1 MEEEKIFDK
10 LKSYYEILCEKY
22 GEDSILGVYLY
33 GSQNYNFSDEYSDID
48 AKAIYVP
55 SLLEISY
62 NKPMISKELHTVD
75 GAHIEIKDIR
85 LMAEMLKKQN
95 LNFLEILFTK
105 YYYENP
111 KYFAINSYW
120 RSIREDISLYD
131 RKRML
136 ISVTAQASN
145 TLKKTSGKNVAKVMY
160 FYQFFTNLLDKEMP
174 LDRAMKLTNT
184 QKEELLYIKR
194 KENCNI
200 DEIKKATFYLKEL
213 QKKISEFKED
223 ENLRERQLT
232 VDSFFAHSIKKAIL
246 IRED

>member
-1 MEEEKIFDK
+1 M
-10 LKSYYEILCEKY
+10 S
-22 GEDSILGVYLY
+22 
-33 GSQNYNFSDEYSDID
+33 
-48 AKAIYVP
+48 
-55 SLLEISY
+55 
-62 NKPMISKELHTVD
+62 
-75 GAHIEIKDIR
+75 
-85 LMAEMLKKQN
+85 
-95 LNFLEILFTK
+95 
-105 YYYENP
+105 
-111 KYFAINSYW
+111 
-120 RSIREDISLYD
+120 
-131 RKRML
+131 
-136 ISVTAQASN
+136 
-145 TLKKTSGKNVAKVMY
+145 
-160 FYQFFTNLLDKEMP
+160 